1 MLKSAAAQEGDVETL
16 VSAEEHSYPG
26 ERGVET
32 LVSAEEHS
40 CPGERGVDTLGLD
53 GSESRCSAHLETTM
67 TQYTIT
73 YFNIHGRSGAMR
85 YLLADQGCEWK
96 EDKFS
101 FQDWNDGKVE
111 LKKTAVSIY
120 EEGFGSYHASRYGE
134 SLSQGSAHCSQCID
148 CFFILLLFQIFGQ
161 LPMFADGDFILFQ
174 SNAILRYLGRKH
186 DLYGK
191 NNKEAALIDMANDG
205 MEDLREKIYKCLTQ
219 EWKTNKEKYLEELP
233 NHLRNFERLL
243 SQSSSGFI
251 IGSTVSFA
259 DYNLLDILLFHLF
272 IAPDCLNSFPRLK
285 AFKEKMESRPKLK
298 AFLQS
303 NEHKNRPFLPENML

>member
-1 MLKSAAAQEGDVETL
+1 
-16 VSAEEHSYPG
+16 
-26 ERGVET
+26 
-32 LVSAEEHS
+32 
-40 CPGERGVDTLGLD
+40 
-53 GSESRCSAHLETTM
+53 M

-111 LKKTAVSIY
+111 LKKTA
-120 EEGFGSYHASRYGE
+120 
-134 SLSQGSAHCSQCID
+134 
-148 CFFILLLFQIFGQ
+148 IFGQ

-205 MEDLREKIYKCLTQ
+205 VEDLREKIYKCLTQ

-303 NEHKNRPFLPENML
+303 NEHKTRPFLPENML